1 MDNIVDLAR
10 ANMNQPTEP
19 TPTENAQIM
28 VLFDTAGTSVIYR
41 FNVAK
46 KGRKVYDALLKA
58 WKQRGEYLH
67 SVDSTKKPQY
77 YDVEADMFDGC
88 VDLDRVISISWV
100 EWPKRGKFFPR
111 ML

>member
-1 MDNIVDLAR
+1 MS
-10 ANMNQPTEP
+10 QPTPVQEP

-46 KGRKVYDALLKA
+46 KGRKVYDAMAKA
-58 WKQRGEYLH
+58 WKDRGGRVYDT
-67 SVDSTKKPQY
+67 SRRKAPSQFF
-77 YDVEADMFDGC
+77 DVEADMFDGS

-100 EWPKRGKFFPR
+100 EWPKRGKFIPR